1 MFASRG
7 TCINSNPCPF
17 LVGDFP
23 TTPLPAA
30 VFGSCHDSITSW
42 VSLMAEASGTALY
55 LGKQPILKA
64 LSPATR
70 SSRPSSSSWF
80 QASQGAGY
88 ARSSTASARAVASLA
103 GTSMVLAAGRR
114 YRRRCPAVKV
124 AALSLSEVEEKWSQ
138 IESLGNTEEMAGNC
152 ALLCCVQRQ
161 LGYMAAFHE
170 GNVGAA
176 RVVSQLTW
184 KARKALEDL
193 TMKYGSTVKS
203 LKLHCKPLVDA
214 SIYRQRLLLHNVE
227 LPDSE
232 PLETLSKD
240 FELQLLLLPFQ
251 EEDPALE
258 RALDALEDA
267 VQEGKTQEV
276 EKVLRIP
283 IHPDPP
289 AHLMEKDWRL
299 KKNFKGAQ
307 PWRSALYAGVCAEEI
322 ECIRM
327 LLDAGANPSQR
338 GALGEAVFTRNRE
351 IASLLLQA
359 KADPE
364 GITYVWH
371 EHCKPL
377 RIAVTN
383 ADVTM
388 VEFLL
393 QNGCQKDAVDRKG
406 ATALLHAC
414 RLGHAQVI
422 DVLLRSG
429 ASVNQAAEDGQTPL
443 LAASRENKVVI
454 VQSLLKYGAEINA
467 RDSANRTALWLAA
480 ERNFIV
486 MAEYLLKSRAEVD
499 TLDIRKRSALWE
511 AASEGHF
518 EIATMLLERGAQQD
532 LTNTEGLTPVDI
544 TRKNKRRRLVSLFRK
559 HEISV
564 IKVIKRPASK
574 SSPKSSPKSNPT
586 VMKKENKKKKKNK
599 NKGFLGWSGLGGA
612 PALPLALS
620 WEGAGQVYGT
630 SFAGTA
636 DCTLLE
642 HLLDCVER
650 ADKDHRFPT
659 PAPADVK
666 DIVAQV
672 SLLRSFADISD
683 SPLDW
688 TPGVHGIWYSDGQQ
702 PQLVYL
708 PQAVEE
714 LCRDDPDNAVQRIL
728 SMVQRRASPDAEEE
742 EFSLPEGHVLY
753 RFETTSGECPI
764 STLPLL
770 QTRTIVDE
778 HIRQLLFLK
787 AARLKLN
794 GAVAGSDTPRFAL
807 LSGTEKQLGRA
818 MIVPTEGAYGNFE
831 ELFDAELR
839 RDLPKGLRQV
849 RRIFVISPV
858 WDCFIDGCG
867 IPEQRCAWYGNFAL
881 DIPLLEELRSSKAFQ
896 VLTVDQDQR
905 ERSIE
910 ALLPFVRSCVAQ
922 DQKFTLVPILVG
934 GLMTEKAQ
942 GPWMVV

>member
-1 MFASRG
+1 M
-7 TCINSNPCPF
+7 
-17 LVGDFP
+17 
-23 TTPLPAA
+23 
-30 VFGSCHDSITSW
+30 
-42 VSLMAEASGTALY
+42 
-55 LGKQPILKA
+55 
-64 LSPATR
+64 
-70 SSRPSSSSWF
+70 
-80 QASQGAGY
+80 
-88 ARSSTASARAVASLA
+88 
-103 GTSMVLAAGRR
+103 
-114 YRRRCPAVKV
+114 VKV

-176 RVVSQLTW
+176 RVVSQ
-184 KARKALEDL
+184 
-193 TMKYGSTVKS
+193 
-203 LKLHCKPLVDA
+203 
-214 SIYRQRLLLHNVE
+214 
-227 LPDSE
+227 
-232 PLETLSKD
+232 
-240 FELQLLLLPFQ
+240 
-251 EEDPALE
+251 
-258 RALDALEDA
+258 
-267 VQEGKTQEV
+267 
-276 EKVLRIP
+276 
-283 IHPDPP
+283 
-289 AHLMEKDWRL
+289 
-299 KKNFKGAQ
+299 
-307 PWRSALYAGVCAEEI
+307 
-322 ECIRM
+322 
-327 LLDAGANPSQR
+327 
-338 GALGEAVFTRNRE
+338 
-351 IASLLLQA
+351 
-359 KADPE
+359 
-364 GITYVWH
+364 
-371 EHCKPL
+371 
-377 RIAVTN
+377 
-383 ADVTM
+383 
-388 VEFLL
+388 
-393 QNGCQKDAVDRKG
+393 
-406 ATALLHAC
+406 
-414 RLGHAQVI
+414 
-422 DVLLRSG
+422 
-429 ASVNQAAEDGQTPL
+429 
-443 LAASRENKVVI
+443 
-454 VQSLLKYGAEINA
+454 
-467 RDSANRTALWLAA
+467 
-480 ERNFIV
+480 
-486 MAEYLLKSRAEVD
+486 
-499 TLDIRKRSALWE
+499 
-511 AASEGHF
+511 
-518 EIATMLLERGAQQD
+518 
-532 LTNTEGLTPVDI
+532 
-544 TRKNKRRRLVSLFRK
+544 
-559 HEISV
+559 
-564 IKVIKRPASK
+564 
-574 SSPKSSPKSNPT
+574 
-586 VMKKENKKKKKNK
+586 
-599 NKGFLGWSGLGGA
+599 A

-620 WEGAGQVYGT
+620 WNGAGQVYGT

-650 ADKDHRFPT
+650 AAKDHRFPT

-683 SPLDW
+683 SPFDW

-714 LCRDDPDNAVQRIL
+714 LCRDDPDNAVQRIM
-728 SMVQRRASPDAEEE
+728 SMVQRRADAEEE

-794 GAVAGSDTPRFAL
+794 GAVGGSDTPRFAL

-831 ELFDAELR
+831 DLFDAELR
-839 RDLPKGLRQV
+839 RDPPKGLQQV

-881 DIPLLEELRSSKAFQ
+881 DIPLLEELRSSKVFQ

-942 GPWMVV
+942 EYVSLLSPYLADPENLFIVAGDVETLTETFDWERLSDLSGGPERFMIEAPKFVNRADQVVPIFSALELFLSMMAAAPKREEFLLTRYW